1 MFLIDGSPARVLVN
15 GGALALG
22 RGEVVEAER
31 LFREAVAADPANPT
45 AHANLGYVLA
55 ASGRHREGIAC
66 SEAAIALD
74 PTAAAPW
81 AHLGMCQVALG
92 DVTAGLASLA
102 TAVRLDPENH
112 FAWDALG
119 RTYLASGYPA
129 DAERAWARAVDARP
143 DDVDL
148 RIARATALAAQ
159 DRTRE
164 AAWVLHEA
172 TTLAPDSARA
182 WTQLGVVS
190 LVRQDHGTAGEAL
203 LTALELAPDDADA
216 RFHLAVLHVLVGA
229 VPEAREEL
237 AALVADGG
245 GCVAEAAALLARLTS
260 DGSVTAGLEDSGTH
274 PGRSS

>member
-1 MFLIDGSPARVLVN
+1 MFLIDESPARVLVN
-15 GGALALG
+15 SGALALG
-22 RGEVVEAER
+22 RGEVLEAER

-74 PTAAAPW
+74 PTVAAPW
-81 AHLGMCQVALG
+81 AHLGMSQIALG

-119 RTYLASGYPA
+119 RTYLALGCPA

-164 AAWVLHEA
+164 ARLGCCMRRRRWRRS
-172 TTLAPDSARA
+172 SARA

-203 LTALELAPDDADA
+203 LTALDLEPDDADA
-216 RFHLAVLHVLVGA
+216 QFHLAVLHVLVGA
-229 VPEAREEL
+229 VRGGARG
-237 AALVADGG
+237 AGGAGRRRRRVGGRGG
-245 GCVAEAAALLARLTS
+245 GPARAA
-260 DGSVTAGLEDSGTH
+260 DE
-274 PGRSS
+274 